1 MIDNGGFIMDN
12 VSGRLE
18 KETVFYE
25 NMENKLNELP
35 DIFNEYYTSM
45 RANRKSF
52 TTIGVYINNA
62 LHFANFVT
70 KGKMTEDFY
79 KHITPNDVESYMI
92 SLETRKTKDGVK
104 RTGDDILQAR
114 WSSLNTFFGW
124 LVKRGYITQN
134 PMTVVDRPKNNTEHQ
149 VIYLN
154 KTEINKL
161 FKAVEQN
168 PNKVM
173 ALRDATLFSIAIAT
187 GLRASA
193 LTNINLEDIDW
204 ENGTISVVEK
214 RRKIREIP
222 IGENTQQAIKEWIKI
237 RNAEFADVNSN
248 ALFLSQKKTR
258 LSGDAANDAL
268 KKYCADAGIQKKI
281 TLHKLRASTA
291 TNLAASKVDL
301 QTIAYIL
308 GHGNTAVTLRYT
320 AILDENKKNAKDIL
334 DKLTQRR

>member
-1 MIDNGGFIMDN
+1 MNNMA
-12 VSGRLE
+12 GRLE
-18 KETVFYE
+18 KETKFYE
-25 NMENKLNELP
+25 NMNKKLQELP
-35 DIFNEYYTSM
+35 KIFTEYYTSM
-45 RANRKSF
+45 RANRKSY
-52 TTIGVYINNA
+52 TTIGVYINNV
-62 LHFANFVT
+62 LHFANFVGNENIT
-70 KGKMTEDFY
+70 SDFY
-79 KHITPNDVESYMI
+79 KHITPSDVESYMI
-92 SLETRKTKDGVK
+92 SLETRETKDGVQ

-134 PMTVVDRPKNNTEHQ
+134 PMIVVDRPKNNTEHQ
-149 VIYLN
+149 VTYLN

-161 FKAVEQN
+161 FKAVERN

-173 ALRDATLFSIAIAT
+173 GVRDATLFGVAIAT

-193 LTNINLEDIDW
+193 LTNINIEDIDW

-214 RRKIREIP
+214 RQKIREIP
-222 IGENTQQAIKEWIKI
+222 IGENTQQSIKEWIKV
-237 RNAEFADVNSN
+237 RALEFPDVNSN
-248 ALFLSQKKTR
+248 ALFLSQKKLR

-268 KKYCADAGIQKKI
+268 KKYCSEAGIQKKI

-334 DKLTQRR
+334 DKLTQRK

>member
-1 MIDNGGFIMDN
+1 MNN
-12 VSGRLE
+12 VAGRLE
-18 KETVFYE
+18 KEMVFYKNMEEKLQALPTVFR
-25 NMENKLNELP
+25 
-35 DIFNEYYTSM
+35 EYYTSM
-45 RANRKSF
+45 RANRKSY
-52 TTIGVYINNA
+52 TTIGVYINNV
-62 LHFANFVT
+62 LHCTNFIT
-70 KGKMTEDFY
+70 GNNISDDFY
-79 KHITPNDVESYMI
+79 KYITPSNIESYMI
-92 SLETRKTKDGVK
+92 SLETRETKNGIQRV
-104 RTGDDILQAR
+104 GDDILQAR

-134 PMTVVDRPKNNTEHQ
+134 PMGIVDRPKNNTEHQ
-149 VIYLN
+149 VTYLN
-154 KTEINKL
+154 KAEINRL
-161 FKAVEQN
+161 FKAVEKN

-193 LTNINLEDIDW
+193 LTNINLDDIDF
-204 ENGTISVVEK
+204 ENGTISVIEK
-214 RRKIREIP
+214 RQKVREIP
-222 IGENTQQAIKEWIKI
+222 IGEHTQSVLKEWIKV
-237 RNAEFADVNSN
+237 RNKEFTDVETT
-248 ALFLSQKKTR
+248 ALFLSQKRGR

-268 KKYCADAGIQKKI
+268 KKYCSEAGIQKKI

-334 DKLTQRR
+334 DKLAQRK